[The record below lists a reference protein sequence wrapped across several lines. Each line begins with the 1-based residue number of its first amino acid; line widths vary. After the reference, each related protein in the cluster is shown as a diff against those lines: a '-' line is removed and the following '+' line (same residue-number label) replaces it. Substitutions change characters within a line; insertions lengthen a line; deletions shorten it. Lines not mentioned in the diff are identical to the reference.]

1 MRVYGGLAPPSPST
15 TPTQNWVD
23 GHEEQRNADVATL
36 NGVTLKRGPTGL
48 EIVALSEFSA
58 GAAMRSEGFLVGDT
72 LTAVGGADVVGR
84 SPGVFFAWIVEEDS
98 GSETGKIS
106 AQGFRRVAA
115 FPRPQRINLS
125 LTVPQAPFG
134 GQDRMPSADAYQQS
148 SSSAYQ
154 QSGRHAAPADVDIE
168 SVLQQVEN
176 RASAMVSRGEAAV
189 NEYAVLSSSMAM
201 PPAPLTV
208 LDRS

>member
-98 GSETGKIS
+98 GSGVLTHPIPLPARS
-106 AQGFRRVAA
+106 IQFYNASSPMTPLVCTRACRLDPVA
-115 FPRPQRINLS
+115 R
-125 LTVPQAPFG
+125 
-134 GQDRMPSADAYQQS
+134 
-148 SSSAYQ
+148 
-154 QSGRHAAPADVDIE
+154 
-168 SVLQQVEN
+168 
-176 RASAMVSRGEAAV
+176 
-189 NEYAVLSSSMAM
+189 
-201 PPAPLTV
+201 
-208 LDRS
+208 